1 MYIHDI
7 INYNPS
13 AVNIAYDMNNF
24 FVVIGITAGVVEA
37 LLPIMNGIKEELKN
51 DLTNLKETV
60 DQQYEVI
67 KCLNE
72 TVKTLA
78 GEFEEHKDELDDT
91 QASIQS
97 IIDNPPTDEISRRV
111 LQLLLPYLNNIEEEI
126 KTDIGQLISETATST
141 EIILRDE
148 LMEYKNQTTSEL
160 ADLQSSINANLSCVK
175 TDLADLQSSINTN
188 FSCVKTDLADLQSSI
203 NANLGCVKTDLADL
217 QSSINANLSCVKTDL
232 ADLQSSI
239 NANFSCVKTDLADLQ
254 SSINANLSCVKT
266 DLADL
271 QSSVDSVNDTLNHIN
286 DTNTDQLMKL
296 CVKMDTLQ
304 EELHSIDTRIS
315 NNITQV
321 NATISSELTSYN
333 IKLDLMNKLFSDDFN
348 DVKTE
353 LSGINDT
360 TNEIV
365 DEIEDHDK
373 QTGTKLMDIESL
385 ICDSHD
391 VGCCGSASRGWRR
404 VVYLDMTDPN
414 TNCPSG
420 WSMTNYNIR
429 TCGRASDGYDTCDS
443 VFFPVSGGEY
453 SQVCGK
459 MKAYQWGLT
468 AGFIRYNG
476 YSTVNDSY
484 FSGVAVL
491 HGSPQQHIWSFVAG
505 ALESYPSYYQALCP
519 CDTSYNI
526 AIPSFVGD
534 DYFCESGYI
543 YPGVFNS
550 SEVYSLHSDD
560 PLWDGDGCHSSSTC
574 CTFNNPPYFTKY
586 LDNPT
591 TDDIELRLCCYRS
604 LYRENIAVE
613 LVEIYVK

>member
-1 MYIHDI
+1 MVLFFIVVSI
-7 INYNPS
+7 AA
-13 AVNIAYDMNNF
+13 AVI
-24 FVVIGITAGVVEA
+24 EA
-37 LLPIMNGIKEELKN
+37 LLPTLKDMRS
-51 DLTNLKETV
+51 DLNSIRDTV
-60 DQQYEVI
+60 DLLNETIRCV
-67 KCLNE
+67 NE

-78 GEFEEHKDELDDT
+78 GEFEEHRDYTQSQFAEIETELADT
-91 QASIQS
+91 QSSIQS

-111 LQLLLPYLNNIEEEI
+111 LQLLLPYLNNIEEEL

-148 LMEYKNQTTSEL
+148 LMEHKNQTTSEL
-160 ADLQSSINANLSCVK
+160 ANLQSSINANLSCVK
-175 TDLADLQSSINTN
+175 TDLADLQSSMNDN
-188 FSCVKTDLADLQSSI
+188 FS
-203 NANLGCVKTDLADL
+203 CVKTDLADL

-232 ADLQSSI
+232 A
-239 NANFSCVKTDLADLQ
+239 NLQ

-286 DTNTDQLMKL
+286 DTNTDQLMQL

-304 EELHSIDTRIS
+304 EELDKRIS

-321 NATISSELTSYN
+321 NTTLSSELTSYN
-333 IKLDLMNKLFSDDFN
+333 TKLDLMNKLFSDDFN

-353 LSGINDT
+353 LSAINDT

-365 DEIEDHDK
+365 DEIEDHDN
-373 QTGTKLMDIESL
+373 QTSTKLMDIEGY

-391 VGCCGSASRGWRR
+391 VDCCGSASRGWRR

-414 TNCPSG
+414 TDCPSG
-420 WSMTNYNIR
+420 WNMTNYTIR
-429 TCGRASDGYDTCDS
+429 TCGRASDGYGTCDS
-443 VFFPVSGGEY
+443 IFFPVSGGEY

-459 MKAYQWGLT
+459 MKAYQWGVT
-468 AGFIRYNG
+468 TGFYGYNRG

-505 ALESYPSYYQALCP
+505 SVENYTSYDVTLCP
-519 CDTSYNI
+519 CESYDI
-526 AIPSFVGD
+526 SIPSFVGD

-543 YPGVFNS
+543 YPGFFNS
-550 SEVYSLHSDD
+550 NEIFSFHSED

-591 TDDIELRLCCYRS
+591 TDDIELRLCCHYSTYLYS
-604 LYRENIAVE
+604 LYRENVAVE

>member
-1 MYIHDI
+1 MLIDGTLFI
-7 INYNPS
+7 VVRIAA
-13 AVNIAYDMNNF
+13 AVI
-24 FVVIGITAGVVEA
+24 EA
-37 LLPIMNGIKEELKN
+37 LLPTLKDMRS
-51 DLTNLKETV
+51 DLNSIRDTV
-60 DQQYEVI
+60 DLLNETIRCV
-67 KCLNE
+67 NE

-78 GEFEEHKDELDDT
+78 GDLEEHRDDT
-91 QASIQS
+91 QS
-97 IIDNPPTDEISRRV
+97 
-111 LQLLLPYLNNIEEEI
+111 QLAEI
-126 KTDIGQLISETATST
+126 KTDLQTS
-141 EIILRDE
+141 
-148 LMEYKNQTTSEL
+148 
-160 ADLQSSINANLSCVK
+160 
-175 TDLADLQSSINTN
+175 
-188 FSCVKTDLADLQSSI
+188 
-203 NANLGCVKTDLADL
+203 
-217 QSSINANLSCVKTDL
+217 
-232 ADLQSSI
+232 
-239 NANFSCVKTDLADLQ
+239 Q

-286 DTNTDQLMKL
+286 DTNTDQLMQL

-304 EELHSIDTRIS
+304 EELS

-321 NATISSELTSYN
+321 NTAISSELTSYN
-333 IKLDLMNKLFSDDFN
+333 TKLDLMNKLFSDDFN

-353 LSGINDT
+353 LNGINDT

-365 DEIEDHDK
+365 DELEDHDK
-373 QTGTKLMDIESL
+373 QTSTKLMDIKSL
-385 ICDSHD
+385 ICNSHD
-391 VGCCGSASRGWRR
+391 VDCCGDASRGWRR

-420 WSMTNYNIR
+420 WNMTNYNIR
-429 TCGRASDGYDTCDS
+429 TCGRASDGYHTCDS

-459 MKAYQWGLT
+459 MKAYQWGQP
-468 AGFIRYNG
+468 AAFYGYYRG

-505 ALESYPSYYQALCP
+505 AVEHYTSYIEELCP

-526 AIPSFVGD
+526 YIPSFVGD

-543 YPGVFNS
+543 WPGFFNRS
-550 SEVYSLHSDD
+550 DLLSFHSED

-591 TDDIELRLCCYRS
+591 TDDIELRLCYHRS
-604 LYRENIAVE
+604 LYWENIAVE